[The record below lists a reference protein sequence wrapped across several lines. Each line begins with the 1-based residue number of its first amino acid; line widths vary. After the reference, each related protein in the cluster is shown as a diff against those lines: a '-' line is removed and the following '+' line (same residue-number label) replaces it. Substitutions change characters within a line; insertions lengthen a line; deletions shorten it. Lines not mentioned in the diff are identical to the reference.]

1 MGFLSESVGSAMN
14 FNSRPALR
22 AGLCLNRLQRR
33 EPCTRCA
40 EICPHGVFPL
50 KSGGAMRWELCTDC
64 SLCVYACPTRALIPS
79 EPTRRDYAEA
89 LESAQVRITCRR
101 EADVGTLRVGCLA
114 SVPWEL
120 PAVFALRGKLCLY
133 TRACASCPR
142 EMQRAAV
149 TAAVEALKSFLGP
162 GLFRERVQIVDGED
176 TPLAVPEETPEMPA
190 VTRRE
195 LFGGIRRRAE
205 KRLFREAEKR
215 LPLLLGEQAEPL
227 AARRLLAEAVRDE
240 RRENPGL
247 HVVLPLP
254 RFNLNCFG
262 CGICAEV
269 CPHQALSLVREEGGT
284 RLVYIEPYK
293 CTACSLCVGLCPHKG
308 LDGLEALALPHLDK
322 LPLVRVKSL
331 SCESCGAV
339 LLPGTD
345 PPICR
350 RCAKA
355 AKSRK

>member
-1 MGFLSESVGSAMN
+1 
-14 FNSRPALR
+14 
-22 AGLCLNRLQRR
+22 
-33 EPCTRCA
+33 
-40 EICPHGVFPL
+40 
-50 KSGGAMRWELCTDC
+50 MRWELCTDC
-64 SLCVYACPTRALIPS
+64 SLCVSACPTRALIPS

-215 LPLLLGEQAEPL
+215 LPLLLGEQAEPPGSARRSVL
-227 AARRLLAEAVRDE
+227 IRPCLSCGRRAARALCISSRINAPPARSVWGSVRIRAWTVW
-240 RRENPGL
+240 RRW
-247 HVVLPLP
+247 
-254 RFNLNCFG
+254 RCRTWIS
-262 CGICAEV
+262 CRWCA
-269 CPHQALSLVREEGGT
+269 
-284 RLVYIEPYK
+284 
-293 CTACSLCVGLCPHKG
+293 
-308 LDGLEALALPHLDK
+308 
-322 LPLVRVKSL
+322 
-331 SCESCGAV
+331 
-339 LLPGTD
+339 
-345 PPICR
+345 
-350 RCAKA
+350 
-355 AKSRK
+355 

>member
-1 MGFLSESVGSAMN
+1 
-14 FNSRPALR
+14 
-22 AGLCLNRLQRR
+22 
-33 EPCTRCA
+33 
-40 EICPHGVFPL
+40 
-50 KSGGAMRWELCTDC
+50 
-64 SLCVYACPTRALIPS
+64 
-79 EPTRRDYAEA
+79 
-89 LESAQVRITCRR
+89 
-101 EADVGTLRVGCLA
+101 
-114 SVPWEL
+114 
-120 PAVFALRGKLCLY
+120 
-133 TRACASCPR
+133 
-142 EMQRAAV
+142 
-149 TAAVEALKSFLGP
+149 
-162 GLFRERVQIVDGED
+162 
-176 TPLAVPEETPEMPA
+176 MPA

-339 LLPGTD
+339 LLPGTE
-345 PPICR
+345 PKLCR
-350 RCAKA
+350 RCIREMKNTQN
-355 AKSRK
+355 K

>member
-1 MGFLSESVGSAMN
+1 MGFLSESVGSAMD
-14 FNSRPALR
+14 FNSRPELR

-64 SLCVYACPTRALIPS
+64 SLCVSACPTRALIPS

-162 GLFRERVQIVDGED
+162 GLFRER
-176 TPLAVPEETPEMPA
+176 
-190 VTRRE
+190 R
-195 LFGGIRRRAE
+195 
-205 KRLFREAEKR
+205 
-215 LPLLLGEQAEPL
+215 
-227 AARRLLAEAVRDE
+227 
-240 RRENPGL
+240 
-247 HVVLPLP
+247 
-254 RFNLNCFG
+254 
-262 CGICAEV
+262 
-269 CPHQALSLVREEGGT
+269 CP
-284 RLVYIEPYK
+284 P
-293 CTACSLCVGLCPHKG
+293 
-308 LDGLEALALPHLDK
+308 
-322 LPLVRVKSL
+322 
-331 SCESCGAV
+331 
-339 LLPGTD
+339 
-345 PPICR
+345 
-350 RCAKA
+350 
-355 AKSRK
+355 